1 MVMKVIFSTNGGNS
15 IENQNVLYG
24 GKATRPSTDPTK
36 ENYIF
41 TGWYTEEED
50 GEKVE
55 SLDNIDGDI
64 SITNDNY
71 LTIMYNNIG
80 MIRYVYYLKISR
92 MPLPSDGS
100 LPFGILQRDKNG
112 NRSTAY
118 FKGGNQ
124 SDF

>member
-1 MVMKVIFSTNGGNS
+1 MLQLSAFIIPKCALSRLSENRPLTS
-15 IENQNVLYG
+15 I
-24 GKATRPSTDPTK
+24 
-36 ENYIF
+36 I
-41 TGWYTEEED
+41 
-50 GEKVE
+50 
-55 SLDNIDGDI
+55 
-64 SITNDNY
+64 
-71 LTIMYNNIG
+71 TIMYNNIG